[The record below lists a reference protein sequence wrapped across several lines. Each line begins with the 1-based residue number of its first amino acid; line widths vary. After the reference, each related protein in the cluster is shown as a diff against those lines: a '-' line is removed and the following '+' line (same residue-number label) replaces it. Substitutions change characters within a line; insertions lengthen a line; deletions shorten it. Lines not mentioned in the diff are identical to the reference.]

1 MTLRLSVNRSGF
13 DMNSGELRDAIT
25 DLTRLAG
32 DIGEAVAMMMAGAA
46 MPPGEARD
54 RAAALRKH
62 RAWLLEQAELL
73 RAKLRLHE
81 DRARELVIRKSVE
94 SLTVTLVMQPAH
106 TEAEA
111 GARRRR

>member
-13 DMNSGELRDAIT
+13 DMNSGELRDAIA

-46 MPPGEARD
+46 MPPGEVRD

-62 RAWLLEQAELL
+62 RVWLLEQAELL

-81 DRARELVIRKSVE
+81 DRARERVIRRRIQD
-94 SLTVTLVMQPAH
+94 LTVSLAALPVRPMADAS
-106 TEAEA
+106 ER
-111 GARRRR
+111 GL